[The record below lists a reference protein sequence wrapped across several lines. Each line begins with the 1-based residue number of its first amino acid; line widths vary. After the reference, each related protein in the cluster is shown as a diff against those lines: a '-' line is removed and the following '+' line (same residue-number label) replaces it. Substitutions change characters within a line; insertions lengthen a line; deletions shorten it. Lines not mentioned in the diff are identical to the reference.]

1 MNELLQLESLPIVL
15 TLGAFWIGTLCQKKW
30 KSPIL
35 SPILIGMAIVVVFLL
50 VTGMDP
56 AVYKAGTAKLSWLM
70 TPATISLA
78 IPMYEKLQILKK
90 NGLAVAVGA
99 MSGALTC
106 ILTLMAVGIFLNMD
120 KTILISL
127 MPKSV
132 TAAIGVVL
140 SDLYGG
146 IGAVTTIVIVI
157 TGVSANVMGVK
168 LCDLFGI
175 TDPVAQG
182 VAFGTSGHVIG
193 TTKAAEVSPLVG
205 AVSSLSLV
213 VAGLLTALLFPALAG
228 LV

>member
-1 MNELLQLESLPIVL
+1 MTEYLQMESLPMVL

-30 KSPIL
+30 KSAIL
-35 SPILIGMAIVVVFLL
+35 NPILIGMAIVVVFLL
-50 VTGMDP
+50 TTGMDP

-78 IPMYEKLQILKK
+78 IPMYEKIQILKK

-106 ILTLMAVGIFLNMD
+106 ILTLMAAGLLLQMD

-132 TAAIGVVL
+132 TAAIGVTL
-140 SDLYGG
+140 SDMNGG

-193 TTKAAEVSPLVG
+193 TTKATEVSPLVG

-228 LV
+228 LA